1 MRVTNV
7 QVGPAVERLVLPGQE
22 DTDPENDKEI
32 HVSAYHTHTTH
43 ISCIALQWHPA
54 MPGAGTQY
62 NCAIQQIRSLAYSID
77 KDAGLVSSNTKGAL
91 RLFELQRQ
99 QPCEV

>member
-32 HVSAYHTHTTH
+32 HVRAYHTQTTH
-43 ISCIALQWHPA
+43 IRSFCIAH
-54 MPGAGTQY
+54 
-62 NCAIQQIRSLAYSID
+62 
-77 KDAGLVSSNTKGAL
+77 
-91 RLFELQRQ
+91 
-99 QPCEV
+99 